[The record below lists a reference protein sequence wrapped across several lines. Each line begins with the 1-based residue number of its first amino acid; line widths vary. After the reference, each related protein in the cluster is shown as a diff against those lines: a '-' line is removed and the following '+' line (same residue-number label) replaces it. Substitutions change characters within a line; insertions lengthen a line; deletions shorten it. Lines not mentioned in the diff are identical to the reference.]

1 VGLVVVV
8 LLLLVRQDLERQTKV
23 ITAVRA
29 AMTVLLMEAALEAA
43 QVKQE
48 LMEFQMAA
56 VKEATALH
64 LPLQGHQSPEEAVV
78 AVELG
83 ITKPQDQ
90 VAQAVAVMGQA
101 EQMETAH
108 LELLIRA
115 VGAVDHHLMKVV
127 PPLEM
132 AAQAVLV

>member
-1 VGLVVVV
+1 VAVEQEIQELPLVKRVGLVVVV

-64 LPLQGHQSPEEAVV
+64 LPLQDHLLLEVGEVV
-78 AVELG
+78 EVLG
-83 ITKPQDQ
+83 IIKPQDLA
-90 VAQAVAVMGQA
+90 AQAVAVMGQA
-101 EQMETAH
+101 E
-108 LELLIRA
+108 
-115 VGAVDHHLMKVV
+115 
-127 PPLEM
+127 
-132 AAQAVLV
+132 